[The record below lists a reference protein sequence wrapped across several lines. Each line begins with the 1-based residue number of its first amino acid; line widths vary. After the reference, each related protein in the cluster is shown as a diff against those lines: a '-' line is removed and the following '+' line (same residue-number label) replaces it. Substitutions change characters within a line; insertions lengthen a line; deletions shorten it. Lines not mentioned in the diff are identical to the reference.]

1 MKSERK
7 EVYPL
12 SWPEDEPRTRPQ
24 DRKQRKSWK
33 CTATQYRD
41 KLQDELTRMGAESFI
56 ISSNVQVSERGSM
69 VKGLEPLDV
78 GVAVYFSM
86 NVKEDFAWQDV
97 FNVHDPAPTEEQIDA
112 AYRPLASKYHP
123 DNPQTGDRAM
133 FETLTRHRVNAKR
146 WINRKTNQ
154 DFSHVIACDAFN
166 EVRLN
171 MAAIVGTIQAIRKIE
186 QCGTSRML
194 ERAFKGFAAIAE
206 NASVATTS

>member
-7 EVYPL
+7 EVFPL

-24 DRKQRKSWK
+24 DRQERSGWK
-33 CTATQYRD
+33 GTANQYRD
-41 KLQDELTRMGAESFI
+41 ALTKELGRMGAESFI

-78 GVAVYFSM
+78 GVAVYFSLK
-86 NVKEDFAWQDV
+86 VKEDFAWQDV
-97 FNVHDPAPTEEQIDA
+97 FSVHNPAPTEEQIQA
-112 AYRPLASKYHP
+112 AYRPLAAKYHP
-123 DNPQTGDRAM
+123 DNKQTGDKEM
-133 FETLTRHRVNAKR
+133 FLTLEKHRQNALR

-154 DFSHVIACDAFN
+154 DFSHVIACDAFK

-186 QCGTSRML
+186 RCGTSRML

-206 NASVATTS
+206 HASGE